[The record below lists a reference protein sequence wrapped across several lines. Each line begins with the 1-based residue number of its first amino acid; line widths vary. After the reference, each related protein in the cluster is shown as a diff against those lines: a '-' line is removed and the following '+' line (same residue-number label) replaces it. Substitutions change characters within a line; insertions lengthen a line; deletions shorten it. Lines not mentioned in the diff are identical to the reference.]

1 VISVSR
7 PQEEYQVTLKIVKL
21 ELNKPLKDD
30 QFALNQPAG
39 SQLVR
44 VGQPPEQT
52 KQTSE
57 VRK

>member
-1 VISVSR
+1 
-7 PQEEYQVTLKIVKL
+7 
-21 ELNKPLKDD
+21 LKDD

-44 VGQPPEQT
+44 VGQTPEQI

>member
-44 VGQPPEQT
+44 VGQTPEQI